1 MYNYWLISGRVVRI
15 KMVNSF
21 KVAISLKL
29 EYTNKKETLD
39 FQIEKKMLNSVSI
52 GDEIAVKG
60 NFIMSTEE
68 NNKTMVPNVTYIIPM
83 KQD

>member
-15 KMVNSF
+15 KMINNF

-29 EYTNKKETLD
+29 EYTKKKETLD

-60 NFIMSTEE
+60 NFIMSTE
-68 NNKTMVPNVTYIIPM
+68 NDKTMVPNVTQIIPM